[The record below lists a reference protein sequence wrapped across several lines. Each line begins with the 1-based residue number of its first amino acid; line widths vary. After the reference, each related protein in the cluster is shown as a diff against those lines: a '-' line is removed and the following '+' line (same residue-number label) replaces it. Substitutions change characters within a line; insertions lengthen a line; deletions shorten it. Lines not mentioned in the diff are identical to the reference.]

1 MRGSMKNQHK
11 NRPKS
16 ITIEELA
23 RLLDCRFQGDG
34 NTEIHDISSLDRAQ
48 KGDLV
53 FLADPK
59 YRNRLEQTNAS
70 AAIIP
75 IEEKFDRIPTIYSEQ
90 PYVSFIKA
98 LEIFYSPYRP
108 EPGIHPQALVS
119 PSAKI
124 GRDVAIGAFVCVD
137 ENVEIGDGSVLFP
150 FVSVYPRVKIGHQ
163 VVCHSFVSIREDC
176 RIGNRV
182 ILHNGVVIGADG
194 FGFQKAKDG
203 SYIKIPQKGIV
214 VIEDEV
220 EIGANTT
227 VDRAALGETIIKK
240 GTKIDNLVQV
250 AHSVEIGEDSILAA
264 QTGIAGSSKV
274 GKNFIAGGQVGIPD
288 HITIGDNVIIAA
300 KSGITK
306 DLPSGSFVSGS
317 PHLDIRTWRK
327 AWAAIPQ
334 LYDLIREFRKLR
346 KRIEELE
353 NKLER

>member
-1 MRGSMKNQHK
+1 MKRPHK
-11 NRPKS
+11 NHPKS
-16 ITIEELA
+16 ITVEELA
-23 RLLDCRFQGDG
+23 RHLDRRFEGDG
-34 NTEIHDISSLDRAQ
+34 NTNILDVSSLERAE

-53 FLADPK
+53 FCADPK
-59 YRNRLEQTNAS
+59 YRDLLEKTKAS
-70 AAIIP
+70 AAIVP
-75 IEEKFDRIPTIYSEQ
+75 IEEKFDRIPTIHSEQ

-98 LEIFYSPYRP
+98 LDFFYTPYRL

-119 PSAKI
+119 TSATI
-124 GRDVAIGAFVCVD
+124 GRDVAIGAFVFID
-137 ENVEIGDGSVLFP
+137 DDVEIGDGSILFP
-150 FVSVYPRVKIGHQ
+150 LVSVYPRVKIGKQ
-163 VVCHSFVSIREDC
+163 VVCHSSVSIREDSQ
-176 RIGNRV
+176 IGNRV
-182 ILHNGVVIGADG
+182 ILHNGVVVGSDG

-214 VIEDEV
+214 IIEDDV

-250 AHSVEIGEDSILAA
+250 AHSVEIGEDSIFAA
-264 QTGIAGSSKV
+264 QTGIGGSSKI

-306 DLPSGSFVSGS
+306 NLPSGSFVSGS
-317 PHLDIRTWRK
+317 PHLDIRIWRK

-346 KRIEELE
+346 KRIEKLE
-353 NKLER
+353 NKLKQ

>member
-1 MRGSMKNQHK
+1 MKKLHK
-11 NRPKS
+11 NSPKS
-16 ITIEELA
+16 TTVEELA
-23 RLLDCRFQGDG
+23 HFLNCRFEGDG
-34 NTEIHDISSLDRAQ
+34 NTKIIGVSSLERATE
-48 KGDLV
+48 GDLV
-53 FLADPK
+53 FCANPK
-59 YRNRLEQTNAS
+59 YRDLLDKTTAS
-70 AAIIP
+70 AAIVP
-75 IEEKFDRIPTIYSEQ
+75 IEEKFDRIPTIHSEQ

-98 LEIFYSPYRP
+98 LEMFYTPYRP

-124 GRDVAIGAFVCVD
+124 GRDVAIGAFVFVD
-137 ENVEIGDGSVLFP
+137 EDVEIGDGSVLFP
-150 FVSVYPRVKIGHQ
+150 LVSVYPRAKIGHQ

-176 RIGNRV
+176 RLGNRV
-182 ILHNGVVIGADG
+182 VLHNGVVIGADG

-203 SYIKIPQKGIV
+203 SHIKIPQKGIV
-214 VIEDEV
+214 IIEDDV

-227 VDRAALGETIIKK
+227 IDRGALGETVIKR

-288 HITIGDNVIIAA
+288 HITIGDDVIIAA

-317 PHLDIRTWRK
+317 PHLDIRVWRK

-334 LYDLIREFRKLR
+334 LYDLFREFRKLK

-353 NKLER
+353 NKLKQ

>member
-1 MRGSMKNQHK
+1 MKRPHK
-11 NRPKS
+11 NRPKC
-16 ITIEELA
+16 TTVEELA
-23 RLLDCRFQGDG
+23 RHLDCRFEGDG
-34 NTEIHDISSLDRAQ
+34 NTPIHDVSSLERAD

-59 YRNRLEQTNAS
+59 YRNSLEKTKAS
-70 AAIIP
+70 AAIVT
-75 IEEKFDRIPTIYSEQ
+75 IEEKSDRIPTIHSEH
-90 PYVSFIKA
+90 PYISFIKA
-98 LEIFYSPYRP
+98 LEFFYTPYRP

-119 PSAKI
+119 PSATI
-124 GRDVAIGAFVCVD
+124 GKDVAIGAFVFID
-137 ENVEIGDGSVLFP
+137 EDVEIGDGSVLFP
-150 FVSVYPRVKIGHQ
+150 FVSVYPRVKIGKE
-163 VVCHSFVSIREDC
+163 VMCHSFVSIRENT
-176 RIGNRV
+176 RIGNHV
-182 ILHNGVVIGADG
+182 ILHNGVVLGSDG

-203 SYIKIPQKGIV
+203 SHIKIPQKGIV
-214 VIEDEV
+214 IIEDDV

-227 VDRAALGETIIKK
+227 VDRAALGETIIKR

-250 AHSVEIGEDSILAA
+250 AHSVEIGPDSILAA

-306 DLPSGSFVSGS
+306 NLPSGSFVSGS

-334 LYDLIREFRKLR
+334 LYDLIREFRKLK

-353 NKLER
+353 NKLRE

>member
-1 MRGSMKNQHK
+1 MKKLHN
-11 NRPKS
+11 NSPKS
-16 ITIEELA
+16 ITVEELA
-23 RLLDCRFQGDG
+23 RFLNCRFEGEG
-34 NTEIHDISSLDRAQ
+34 NTEFLGVSNLERAK

-53 FLADPK
+53 FCADPK
-59 YRNRLEQTNAS
+59 FRDLLEKTKAS
-70 AAIIP
+70 AAIVP
-75 IEEKFDRIPTIYSEQ
+75 IEEKFDRIPTLRSEQ

-98 LEIFYSPYRP
+98 LEMFYTPYRP
-108 EPGIHPQALVS
+108 EPGIHPQALIS

-124 GRDVAIGAFVCVD
+124 GRDVAIGAFVFVD
-137 ENVEIGDGSVLFP
+137 NDVEIGDGSILFP
-150 FVSVYPRVKIGHQ
+150 FVSLYPGVKIGEQ
-163 VVCHSFVSIREDC
+163 VVCHSFVSIREAC

-182 ILHNGVVIGADG
+182 VLHNGVVIGADG
-194 FGFQKAKDG
+194 FGFQKAKNG
-203 SYIKIPQKGIV
+203 SHIKIPQMGFV
-214 VIEDEV
+214 VVEDDV

-227 VDRAALGETIIKK
+227 VDRAALGETVIKR

-274 GKNFIAGGQVGIPD
+274 GKSFIAGGQVGIPD
-288 HITIGDNVIIAA
+288 HITIGDDVIIAA

-334 LYDLIREFRKLR
+334 LYDLFREFRKLK
-346 KRIEELE
+346 KRVQELE
-353 NKLER
+353 NKLEK

>member
-1 MRGSMKNQHK
+1 MKNRHK
-11 NRPKS
+11 NQTKS
-16 ITIEELA
+16 QTVEELA
-23 RLLDCRFQGDG
+23 RFLDCRFEGDG
-34 NTEIHDISSLDRAQ
+34 NTEIVGVSSLEKAK

-53 FLADPK
+53 FCANPK
-59 YRNRLEQTNAS
+59 YRDLLEKTAAS
-70 AAIIP
+70 AAIVP
-75 IEEKFDRIPTIYSEQ
+75 IEEKFDRIPTIHSEQ

-98 LEIFYSPYRP
+98 LEMFYTPYRP

-124 GRDVAIGAFVCVD
+124 GRDVVIGAFVFVD

-150 FVSVYPRVKIGHQ
+150 LVSVYPRVKIGHQ

-194 FGFQKAKDG
+194 FGFQKAEDG
-203 SYIKIPQKGIV
+203 SHIKIPQMGV
-214 VIEDEV
+214 VCIEDDV

-288 HITIGDNVIIAA
+288 HITIGDDVIIAA

-306 DLPSGSFVSGS
+306 NLSPGSFVSGS
-317 PHLDIRTWRK
+317 PHLDIRVWRK

-334 LYDLIREFRKLR
+334 LYDLIREFRKLK

-353 NKLER
+353 NKHEQ

>member
-1 MRGSMKNQHK
+1 MKKLHK

-16 ITIEELA
+16 ITVEDLA
-23 RLLDCRFQGDG
+23 RHLDCRFEGDG
-34 NTEIHDISSLDRAQ
+34 ETNIRGVSSLEMAEE
-48 KGDLV
+48 GDLV
-53 FLADPK
+53 FCANPK
-59 YRNRLEQTNAS
+59 YRDLLDKTRAS
-70 AAIIP
+70 AAIVP
-75 IEEKFDRIPTIYSEQ
+75 IEEKFDKIPTIRSEQ

-98 LEIFYSPYRP
+98 LEFFYTPTYP

-124 GRDVAIGAFVCVD
+124 GRDVAIGAFVFVD
-137 ENVEIGDGSVLFP
+137 DNVEIGDGSILFP
-150 FVSVYPRVKIGHQ
+150 LVSVYPRVKIGHQ
-163 VVCHSFVSIREDC
+163 VVCHSFVSIREDS

-182 ILHNGVVIGADG
+182 ILHNGVVVGSDG

-203 SYIKIPQKGIV
+203 SHIKIPQKGIV
-214 VIEDEV
+214 IIEDDV

-227 VDRAALGETIIKK
+227 VDRAALGETVIKR
-240 GTKIDNLVQV
+240 GTKIDNLVQI
-250 AHSVEIGEDSILAA
+250 AHSVEIGPDSILAA

-288 HITIGDNVIIAA
+288 HITIGDDVLIAA

-306 DLPSGSFVSGS
+306 NLPSGSFVSGS
-317 PHLDIRTWRK
+317 PHLDIRVWRK

-334 LYDLIREFRKLR
+334 LYDLIREFRKLK

-353 NKLER
+353 KKLER

>member
-1 MRGSMKNQHK
+1 MKKLHK
-11 NRPKS
+11 NNPKS
-16 ITIEELA
+16 TTVEELA
-23 RLLDCRFQGDG
+23 HFLNCRFEGDG
-34 NTEIHDISSLDRAQ
+34 NTKILGVSSLERAK

-53 FLADPK
+53 FCADPK
-59 YRNRLEQTNAS
+59 YRDLLEKTTAS
-70 AAIIP
+70 AAIVP
-75 IEEKFDRIPTIYSEQ
+75 IEEKFDRIPTIHSEQ

-98 LEIFYSPYRP
+98 LEMFYTPYRP

-124 GRDVAIGAFVCVD
+124 GRDVAIGALVFVD
-137 ENVEIGDGSVLFP
+137 DDVEIGDGSVLFP
-150 FVSVYPRVKIGHQ
+150 FVTVYPRVIIGKQ
-163 VVCHSFVSIREDC
+163 VVCHSSVSIREDC

-194 FGFQKAKDG
+194 FGFQKDKDG
-203 SYIKIPQKGIV
+203 SYIKIPQKGSVI
-214 VIEDEV
+214 IEDDV

-274 GKNFIAGGQVGIPD
+274 GKSFIAGGQVGIPD
-288 HITIGDNVIIAA
+288 HITIGDDVIIAA

-317 PHLDIRTWRK
+317 PHLDIRVWRK

-334 LYDLIREFRKLR
+334 LYDLFREFRKLK

-353 NKLER
+353 NKLGQ

>member
-1 MRGSMKNQHK
+1 MKNLHK
-11 NRPKS
+11 SRPKS
-16 ITIEELA
+16 ITVKELA
-23 RLLDCRFQGDG
+23 KFLNCRFEGDG
-34 NTEIHDISSLDRAQ
+34 NTKILGVSSLEQAK
-48 KGDLV
+48 KGDLI
-53 FLADPK
+53 FCQDPK
-59 YRNRLEQTNAS
+59 FRDLLEKTTAS
-70 AAIIP
+70 AAIVP
-75 IEEKFDRIPTIYSEQ
+75 IEEKFDRIPTLHSEQ

-98 LEIFYSPYRP
+98 LEMFYTPYRP

-124 GRDVAIGAFVCVD
+124 GKDVAISAFVFVD
-137 ENVEIGDGSVLFP
+137 DDVEIGDGSVLFP
-150 FVSVYPRVKIGHQ
+150 MVSVYPKVKIGKQ
-163 VVCHSFVSIREDC
+163 VVCHSSVSIREDC

-182 ILHNGVVIGADG
+182 ILHNGVVIGSDG

-214 VIEDEV
+214 IIEDDV

-250 AHSVEIGEDSILAA
+250 AHNVEIGPDSILVA
-264 QTGIAGSSKV
+264 QTGIGGSSKI

-288 HITIGDNVIIAA
+288 HITIGDDVIIAA

-306 DLPSGSFVSGS
+306 DLPTGSFVSGS
-317 PHLDIRTWRK
+317 PHLDIRVWRK

-334 LYDLIREFRKLR
+334 LYDLFREFRKLK
-346 KRIEELE
+346 KRVEELE
-353 NKLER
+353 NKLEQ